1 MYLAALPLFGIF
13 FLRFPRWNN
22 QKGAENICVQ
32 LGYTG
37 GTKYT
42 APGGTGPIHAG
53 NRLCKGGEKSVWECP
68 LQKDRKDTTRCSH
81 KIDQGVACTG
91 PGKIFEYV

>member
-1 MYLAALPLFGIF
+1 M
-13 FLRFPRWNN
+13 
-22 QKGAENICVQ
+22 Q

-91 PGKIFEYV
+91 PGKIFGKDWKHYLIYTAYI